1 MSTPKEIINRK
12 AKFEYHF
19 VQEFEA
25 GIALT
30 GTEVKALRQGNAN
43 LTDAYCLFDGK
54 FLILKSMYIGDYKEG
69 NLYNHEHRRDRILLL
84 RKPELKKI
92 ERRMTEKGMTVV
104 PYKAYFSPRGFVKL
118 QIVLA
123 QGKKEFD
130 KRETIKERDNKRE
143 IDRIKKIYK

>member
-54 FLILKSMYIGDYKEG
+54 F
-69 NLYNHEHRRDRILLL
+69 
-84 RKPELKKI
+84 
-92 ERRMTEKGMTVV
+92 
-104 PYKAYFSPRGFVKL
+104 
-118 QIVLA
+118 
-123 QGKKEFD
+123 
-130 KRETIKERDNKRE
+130 
-143 IDRIKKIYK
+143 